1 MEKAGF
7 PIEESKVIIYS
18 VGYGGCRTRSEGAA
32 REWEGVS
39 FEEIRKVEPVEED
52 DEDCSYNEMNS

>member
-18 VGYGGCRTRSEGAA
+18 VGYGGCRTRSEGAD

-39 FEEIRKVEPVEED
+39 FENPFLG
-52 DEDCSYNEMNS
+52 YEMNS